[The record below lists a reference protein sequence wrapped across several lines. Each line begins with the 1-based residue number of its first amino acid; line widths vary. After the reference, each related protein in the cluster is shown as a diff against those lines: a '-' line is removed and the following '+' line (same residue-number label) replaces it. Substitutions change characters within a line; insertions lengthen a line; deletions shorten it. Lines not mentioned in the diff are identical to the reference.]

1 MNPVKLEAG
10 VSANTYQQPTS
21 RAFLIVTFAVAIAV
35 GALIAYLGI
44 TGAIGA
50 GIP

>member
-1 MNPVKLEAG
+1 MS
-10 VSANTYQQPTS
+10 SAPPGAS

-35 GALIAYLGI
+35 GVLVAYFGI
-44 TGAIGA
+44 TGQIGA